1 MTGQLITT
9 WSQDSGPEGAQVTLD
24 DPNAVDT
31 NATFTIAGT
40 YVLRLTADDGELSA
54 TDVVTITVN
63 SPAPPSPGE
72 LLIGNLTVVSGKA
85 YQVVDGGL
93 NSGAMVDIDRSY
105 TFTAIP
111 ASLVG
116 TTYIQTANN
125 DKKGSQEEFLSFSVN
140 QDVTVYVAY
149 DERVTSLP
157 DWLASWANTGE
168 TLDTTDVSLHL
179 YAKDFQAGTVIL
191 GGNLAAGAAGAKSN
205 YSVVVRQ
212 ILPAP

>member
-63 SPAPPSPGE
+63 SAAPPSPDE
-72 LLIGNLTVVSGKA
+72 LLISNLTVVSGKA

-93 NSGAMVDIDRSY
+93 NSGA
-105 TFTAIP
+105 
-111 ASLVG
+111 
-116 TTYIQTANN
+116 
-125 DKKGSQEEFLSFSVN
+125 
-140 QDVTVYVAY
+140 
-149 DERVTSLP
+149 
-157 DWLASWANTGE
+157 
-168 TLDTTDVSLHL
+168 
-179 YAKDFQAGTVIL
+179 IL
-191 GGNLAAGAAGAKSN
+191 GRS
-205 YSVVVRQ
+205 
-212 ILPAP
+212 